1 MFTGIIQH
9 VGRLLSAHAAAA
21 GRRLSIDL
29 GPLAELLKAGDS
41 VAVNGAC
48 LTVSG
53 LDGRA
58 AAFDVVAETLART
71 TLGRLRADSKV
82 NLERSLRAGDGLE
95 GHMVAGHIDGTAEVA
110 SVRRG
115 GDWTVA
121 FSAPRELIELMVPK
135 GSVAVD
141 GVSLTLAEVA
151 EGRFTVALVPTTLQN
166 TTLGDLTSGDAVNV
180 ESDVI
185 GKYVQKYL
193 AGHLGAGGLTLEKLK
208 QAGFA

>member
-1 MFTGIIQH
+1 MFTGVIQH
-9 VGRLLSAHAAAA
+9 VGRVLSAQAAAS
-21 GRRLSIDL
+21 GRRLMVGL
-29 GPLAELLKAGDS
+29 GPLAESLKPGDS

-48 LTVSG
+48 LTVSS
-53 LDGRA
+53 LDGQA

-71 TLGRLRADSKV
+71 TLGRLRADAKV

-95 GHMVAGHIDGTAEVA
+95 GHLVAGHIDGTAEVT

-115 GDWTVA
+115 GEVTVA
-121 FSAPRELIELMVPK
+121 FTAPGQLVAPMVPK

-141 GVSLTLAEVA
+141 GVSLTLTEVG
-151 EGRFTVALVPTTLQN
+151 ENRFTVALVPTTLQK
-166 TTLGDLTSGDAVNV
+166 TTLGDLKPGDAVNV
-180 ESDVI
+180 ENDII
-185 GKYVQKYL
+185 GKYVRKYL